1 MTNKF
6 PQFYSNMLMSFIFMT
21 FTFKPLMG
29 FCTSTGRVYNKSCT
43 WTSTTGCLCLRRTG
57 VFVPPQGNMPLRMS
71 SVTPEDLE
79 QEPRRMSFYDTGGLE
94 YVPRRMSFYDTGG
107 LKHMPRRGSHNNL
120 WRLYGA
126 STGGPGHGDKAPTG
140 VDTCSLCKLA
150 HGPAEA
156 EWRVLQMGVC
166 PPIYRVRGG
175 HTGGGTLPGRGV
187 RARASRTGASAEAA
201 RQRGTDR
208 QGCTDWRG
216 CSTGGGAHASGRTG
230 GGAAPRPDRRGCG
243 TPPNRRGCAPRR
255 TGGGAAPARTG
266 GGAHPAEPAGV
277 CPRPN
282 RWGCG
287 PRQEPAGVRPR
298 PNRRGC
304 GPCQEPAGVPP
315 PGPPINGVGLHSLA
329 ISSSSSGRELC
340 GPPVPGSLVDGRA
353 VHVHACIVRA
363 SPAIPRAFVPVFE
376 GHVHFIVLDAS
387 GSCAALNEDLV
398 TGFPLSEV
406 RFVPSR
412 RCFGCA
418 LHSELVTSVVPG
430 SPRVYPVTRGLFNL
444 RFVSGSTNAPHGI
457 SVGDVDDGG
466 YPVALPKRAAFPLH
480 SPSSV
485 LLQRLSD
492 VRTIRLAGLTMP
504 RSTKHR
510 GESSRASRRSEG
522 DVQRTEDPMPHFTL
536 SPLREDDPE
545 RLDKGVKVCALGP
558 LEETSPSE
566 GVVDMRR
573 VDRTERG
580 YRYRRGGDY
589 PGHFPLDEHL
599 FPFIQSF
606 VPVNWEGPD
615 GLLLSERAQ
624 LERAILVGR
633 DSMMGTCSFHYPS
646 FPVDYTAQAHFPE
659 AGQLGLFS
667 AEPVNRVRE
676 LMLAQGLWEV
686 HGLPKTGPTF
696 TGHIPLPSGP
706 EFVSEGYD
714 RSCFL
719 DRIMSKEAAGWY
731 DRWSVI
737 SSHRFRFGATE
748 WLMGILYHYRQ
759 LLDQVGL
766 LHAVVAALY
775 SYPCHSGLLQ
785 ALAERFNRRF
795 NTFCVADGETCLDLW
810 ALHRISGL
818 PISGQFY
825 EEVCLNDLLRDQST
839 DAGSYVLS
847 HSFRYLMK
855 VWRDLARC
863 GRDECP
869 SASKG
874 TVRVSCDAWLRFFYN
889 GPFCFHKEFAS
900 ESYDPADY
908 LQLSVTLENNAKYLY
923 APQGRGWNPRQL
935 SDRTYL
941 AAYLVYWLSTF
952 VVPFGEEGN
961 IRPEVIYPA
970 CSLASGVQLALAPAA
985 LANIFH
991 GLGELTASPS
1001 PRDRS
1006 IVLPTHHLSA
1016 WAGLLLPELCHNVSL
1031 ENPSMPL
1038 LFMFRNCPEQAH
1050 RRQLEEARRRL
1061 SFVPSVGQLGLD
1073 HACCSRDFRPYAEE
1087 SGGENLPPPS

>member
-1 MTNKF
+1 MAQQAGVASWQGATR
-6 PQFYSNMLMSFIFMT
+6 P
-21 FTFKPLMG
+21 
-29 FCTSTGRVYNKSCT
+29 RVQPKATEHDPYVRTPPSPKGNL
-43 WTSTTGCLCLRRTG
+43 WTLNNLFRPGAAYRTG
-57 VFVPPQGNMPLRMS
+57 SARSTLRPPINASCAPGYEAPNSRSSCRADPLLGTIRPKKSRESLRLPATVRTGNRLCIANMAEERVPTQYVKLKKHQDAPEEEIRPGELNQPVHVPQVGGFDVVPPQFPS
-71 SVTPEDLE
+71 FWTVT
-79 QEPRRMSFYDTGGLE
+79 
-94 YVPRRMSFYDTGG
+94 
-107 LKHMPRRGSHNNL
+107 
-120 WRLYGA
+120 
-126 STGGPGHGDKAPTG
+126 
-140 VDTCSLCKLA
+140 
-150 HGPAEA
+150 
-156 EWRVLQMGVC
+156 
-166 PPIYRVRGG
+166 
-175 HTGGGTLPGRGV
+175 
-187 RARASRTGASAEAA
+187 
-201 RQRGTDR
+201 
-208 QGCTDWRG
+208 
-216 CSTGGGAHASGRTG
+216 
-230 GGAAPRPDRRGCG
+230 
-243 TPPNRRGCAPRR
+243 
-255 TGGGAAPARTG
+255 
-266 GGAHPAEPAGV
+266 
-277 CPRPN
+277 
-282 RWGCG
+282 
-287 PRQEPAGVRPR
+287 
-298 PNRRGC
+298 
-304 GPCQEPAGVPP
+304 
-315 PGPPINGVGLHSLA
+315 
-329 ISSSSSGRELC
+329 
-340 GPPVPGSLVDGRA
+340 
-353 VHVHACIVRA
+353 
-363 SPAIPRAFVPVFE
+363 
-376 GHVHFIVLDAS
+376 
-387 GSCAALNEDLV
+387 
-398 TGFPLSEV
+398 
-406 RFVPSR
+406 
-412 RCFGCA
+412 
-418 LHSELVTSVVPG
+418 
-430 SPRVYPVTRGLFNL
+430 
-444 RFVSGSTNAPHGI
+444 
-457 SVGDVDDGG
+457 
-466 YPVALPKRAAFPLH
+466 
-480 SPSSV
+480 
-485 LLQRLSD
+485 
-492 VRTIRLAGLTMP
+492 GLTMP

-510 GESSRASRRSEG
+510 GESSRASRRSED
-522 DVQRTEDPMPHFTL
+522 DVQRTGDPMPYFTL
-536 SPLREDDPE
+536 SPLREDGPK

-558 LEETSPSE
+558 LEESSPLE

-589 PGHFPLDEHL
+589 PRHFPLDEHL
-599 FPFIQSF
+599 FPFIQGF

-646 FPVDYTAQAHFPE
+646 FPIDYTAQAHFPE

-719 DRIMSKEAAGWY
+719 DRIMSKGAAGWY

-748 WLMGILYHYRQ
+748 WLMGILYHYHQ
-759 LLDQVGL
+759 LLAQVGL

-795 NTFCVADGETCLDLW
+795 NTFC
-810 ALHRISGL
+810 
-818 PISGQFY
+818 FY

-839 DAGSYVLS
+839 GAGSYVLS
-847 HSFRYLMK
+847 HSFHYLMK

-908 LQLSVTLENNAKYLY
+908 SQLSVTLEDNVKYLY
-923 APQGRGWNPRQL
+923 SPQGRGWNPRQL

-952 VVPFGEEGN
+952 VVPFREEGN

-970 CSLASGVQLALAPAA
+970 CSLASGVQLALAPAT

-991 GLGELTASPS
+991 GLGDLKASPS
-1001 PRDRS
+1001 PRDKS
-1006 IVLPTHHLSA
+1006 IVLPTHYLSA

-1038 LFMFRNCPEQAH
+1038 LFMFWNRPEQAH
-1050 RRQLEEARRRL
+1050 QRQLEEARRRL
-1061 SFVPSVGQLGLD
+1061 SFVPSVGQSGLD

-1087 SGGENLPPPS
+1087 SRGGRVYRLPHSSAPSVSFHREWLWCIRPSVLLFRKGGSLFMEPYFPHRFARNFGYDQAVPPNADFALPDRTYRGLDRHLVASSWWCFFIRRDPSQEFFIPRQRRDGRVDILYARWWTWHNKAFREHADVVKVAEGAYLSRAGASISSIASKFLRQEFPELAGKVATVGRRRARAQVTDPAERKARVEALEPLARPEGSSATTRGSGEPPLVYFWWRHFLLACGYQVDTALSAFIPH